1 MLKQQVTNVDPLPAL
16 RESGVVTDLSGQA
29 SPLRGLW
36 LTRLLQRPT
45 SGFRRRLLIVLLVSV
60 PLWIYA
66 ATWDITTML
75 LDMALDAKGGV
86 MISDVVQQIL
96 VRLPLF
102 PLLVGAYLIATR
114 FSLQQHKTGRFLLW
128 QMAVAVT
135 FLLLT
140 YPVLV
145 ISYYSVHHAFDATL
159 TFGKVMHDYMHW
171 QYWMGTMIQYS
182 IVYLLGLVLLFGLN
196 AFLRYK
202 TEQVKAAQLESKW
215 LEARLGTL
223 RGQLNPHFLFN
234 ALNAI
239 VALIHLDPDRAEN
252 LLTELSALLR
262 RSLAESFHEFTTVKD
277 ELYFVERYLTVMKA
291 RYEDRLDVALKLD
304 REVSDYVIPTF
315 LLVPLVENAI
325 KHGVAKAPVRDTVEI
340 SGRYSDDHLTFMVTN
355 SSPTIADEED
365 ERDQTGGVGLKN
377 TRLRLSAIYGN
388 DYRLECGAD
397 GHGRWRSSVS
407 IPLRNAPD
415 LAYLITPAG

>member
-1 MLKQQVTNVDPLPAL
+1 M
-16 RESGVVTDLSGQA
+16 QA
-29 SPLRGLW
+29 STHPNDNPSW
-36 LTRLLQRPT
+36 LPSSRLAQLLQRPT
-45 SGFRRRLLIVLLVSV
+45 SAFRRRLLIVLLVSV

-75 LDMALDAKGGV
+75 FDMAVDAKGGV
-86 MISDVVQQIL
+86 VISDVVQQIL

-102 PLLVGAYLIATR
+102 PLLVAAYLIATG
-114 FSLQQHKTGRFLLW
+114 FSLQHHKTGRFLFW
-128 QMAVAVT
+128 QLTVAVT

-140 YPVLV
+140 YPILV

-159 TFGKVMHDYMHW
+159 TFAKVMHDYMHW

-202 TEQVKAAQLESKW
+202 SEQVRAAHLESKW

-239 VALIHLDPDRAEN
+239 VALIHMDPDRAEN

-277 ELYFVERYLTVMKA
+277 ELYFVERYLAVMKA

-304 REVSDYVIPTF
+304 QQVSDYVIPTF

-340 SGRYSDDHLTFMVTN
+340 SGRYKDDHLTFMVTN
-355 SSPTIADEED
+355 RTPTVADDED
-365 ERDQTGGVGLKN
+365 ERDETSGVGLKN
-377 TRLRLSAIYGN
+377 TRLRLSAIYGD

-397 GHGRWRSSVS
+397 GKGRWRSSVS

-415 LAYLITPAG
+415 LAYLTTPAG

>member
-1 MLKQQVTNVDPLPAL
+1 MIHTEPFTTDSGAPIPELERQAVSQPAPAANG
-16 RESGVVTDLSGQA
+16 S
-29 SPLRGLW
+29 
-36 LTRLLQRPT
+36 RLMQFLQRPA
-45 SGFRRRLLIVLLVSV
+45 SPFRRRLLIVLLVSV

-75 LDMALDAKGGV
+75 FGMAVDAKGGV
-86 MISDVVQQIL
+86 GIRDVIQQVL

-102 PLLVGAYLIATR
+102 PLLVGAYFAAAG
-114 FSLQQHKTGRFLLW
+114 FSLRHHRAGRLLW
-128 QMAVAVT
+128 WQLIVAIA

-145 ISYYSVHHAFDATL
+145 ASYYVVHHAFDASVAL
-159 TFGKVMHDYMHW
+159 AKVLHDYMHW
-171 QYWMGTMIQYS
+171 QYWMGSMIQYS
-182 IVYLLGLVLLFGLN
+182 VVYLLGLVLLFGLTT
-196 AFLRYK
+196 FLRYK
-202 TEQVKAAQLESKW
+202 SEQLKTAQLESKW
-215 LEARLGTL
+215 LEARLDTL

-262 RSLAESFHEFTTVKD
+262 RSLAERFHEFTTVKD
-277 ELYFVERYLTVMKA
+277 ELYFVERYLAVMKA
-291 RYEDRLDVALKLD
+291 RYEDRLEVALKLD
-304 REVSDYVIPTF
+304 QQVGEHVIPTF

-325 KHGVAKAPVRDTVEI
+325 KHGVAKAPVKDTVEI
-340 SGRYSDDHLTFMVTN
+340 SGRYSDDHLTFMITN
-355 SSPTIADEED
+355 RAPAIVAATDAREPAS
-365 ERDQTGGVGLKN
+365 GGVGLRN

-388 DYRLECGAD
+388 NYRLECGTD
-397 GHGRWRSSVS
+397 NQGRWRSSVS

-415 LAYLITPAG
+415 LAYLTASAG